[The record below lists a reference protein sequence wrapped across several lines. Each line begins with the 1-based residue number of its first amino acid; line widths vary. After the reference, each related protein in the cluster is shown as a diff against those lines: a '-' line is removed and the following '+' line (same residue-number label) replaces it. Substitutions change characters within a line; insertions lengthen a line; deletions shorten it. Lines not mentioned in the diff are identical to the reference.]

1 MQTNDGEKLNRLIFA
16 VAKGNADC
24 LDGIYALAGGKMYAV
39 AFSLVGRDY
48 AEDVLH
54 DSFIK
59 IALFAKKYSWCDN
72 PCGWLIKIVRNTAL
86 DFIKAK
92 KIRNEVSEEAFY
104 SLSSLG
110 YSPEKRE
117 NAIMLEQAM
126 SKLEPEERKIL
137 YLIYYLDMTVREAAS
152 ELEMSK
158 SAVQR
163 LKEKAEARLREL
175 LYGWTNE

>member
-1 MQTNDGEKLNRLIFA
+1 M
-16 VAKGNADC
+16 
-24 LDGIYALAGGKMYAV
+24 
-39 AFSLVGRDY
+39 
-48 AEDVLH
+48 
-54 DSFIK
+54 
-59 IALFAKKYSWCDN
+59 
-72 PCGWLIKIVRNTAL
+72 RNTAL

-175 LYGWTNE
+175 LYGGTNE

>member
-1 MQTNDGEKLNRLIFA
+1 METNDGEQLNRLVFA

-59 IALFAKKYSWCDN
+59 IARFAKKYSWCDN

-175 LYGWTNE
+175 LYGGTNE